1 MECELNWTR
10 CAFDELILPA
20 TSVSLLAQRW
30 SSRFCD
36 LLGVHHLSS
45 SCWWQTLESS
55 GWRRAREVRKL
66 RAELTQME
74 MQLIVARVASTT
86 AV

>member
-1 MECELNWTR
+1 MECGLNWTC
-10 CAFDELILPA
+10 CAFDELILPT

-36 LLGVHHLSS
+36 LLRVHHLSS

-66 RAELTQME
+66 RAERTQME
-74 MQLIVARVASTT
+74 MQLIVARVASTA